1 MNFLFNSHMTCTVN
15 HTKLIGLTFCEECGQ
30 KVGRTDWVCSSG
42 HEVEAQFK
50 FCLLCGKG
58 ETTSKA
64 RPRNEYKPS
73 VVSREADPQV
83 EYDTLNQGLYSPVAN
98 TNKAMNTPVRLMIGA
113 LGLIVIGL
121 IVLGYKQSTE
131 PQFTD
136 VTVSMVVVNE
146 SCYNLSWGYGDI
158 PGGQVV
164 VTADGAQVGFG
175 AYSVFGDDVALG
187 CRFEAFIPGVP
198 MDAENYSVSMA
209 SGRRGVIYNTKSEL
223 EANGW
228 AFELSIG

>member
-1 MNFLFNSHMTCTVN
+1 MACTVN
-15 HTKLIGLTFCEECGQ
+15 HAKLVGLTFCEECGQ
-30 KVGRTDWVCSSG
+30 KVGRTDWVCTSG

-50 FCLLCGKG
+50 FCLICGKG

-73 VVSREADPQV
+73 VVSKDTDPEI
-83 EYDTLNQGLYSPVAN
+83 EYAVRNQGLYSPVEN
-98 TNKAMNTPVRLMIGA
+98 TNKALNTPVKIMIGVLGVFV
-113 LGLIVIGL
+113 LGLIF
-121 IVLGYKQSTE
+121 LGIRQSAV

-136 VTVSMVVVNE
+136 VTVSMTIVNE
-146 SCYNLSWGYGDI
+146 SCYDLNWGYGDI

-228 AFELSIG
+228 AFELSMG

>member
-1 MNFLFNSHMTCTVN
+1 
-15 HTKLIGLTFCEECGQ
+15 
-30 KVGRTDWVCSSG
+30 
-42 HEVEAQFK
+42 
-50 FCLLCGKG
+50 
-58 ETTSKA
+58 
-64 RPRNEYKPS
+64 
-73 VVSREADPQV
+73 
-83 EYDTLNQGLYSPVAN
+83 
-98 TNKAMNTPVRLMIGA
+98 MIGVLGVFV
-113 LGLIVIGL
+113 LGLIF
-121 IVLGYKQSTE
+121 LGIRQSAV
-131 PQFTD
+131 PQVTD
-136 VTVSMVVVNE
+136 VTVSMVIVNA

-164 VTADGAQVGFG
+164 ITADGAQVGFG

>member
-1 MNFLFNSHMTCTVN
+1 MNFLFNSHMTCTLD

-30 KVGRTDWVCSSG
+30 KVGRTDWICSSG

-64 RPRNEYKPS
+64 RPRNEYKS
-73 VVSREADPQV
+73 SIVSRDADSQAQHATF
-83 EYDTLNQGLYSPVAN
+83 YQGLNSPGEIAN
-98 TNKAMNTPVRLMIGA
+98 KSNNSTVVLMIAA

-121 IVLGYKQSTE
+121 IVLGYKQSSE

-136 VTVSMVVVNE
+136 VTVSMVIVDE
-146 SCYNLSWGYGDI
+146 PCYDINWGYSDI

-164 VTADGAQVGFG
+164 ISADGAQVGFG

-187 CRFEAFIPGVP
+187 CRFEAFISGVP

>member
-1 MNFLFNSHMTCTVN
+1 
-15 HTKLIGLTFCEECGQ
+15 
-30 KVGRTDWVCSSG
+30 
-42 HEVEAQFK
+42 
-50 FCLLCGKG
+50 
-58 ETTSKA
+58 
-64 RPRNEYKPS
+64 
-73 VVSREADPQV
+73 
-83 EYDTLNQGLYSPVAN
+83 
-98 TNKAMNTPVRLMIGA
+98 

-121 IVLGYKQSTE
+121 MVLGYKQSTE

-158 PGGQVV
+158 PGGQVL

-175 AYSVFGDDVALG
+175 AYSLFGDDVARG
-187 CRFEAFIPGVP
+187 CRFEAFISGVP
-198 MDAENYSVSMA
+198 MDAENYSVSMV